1 MEELIEIKVYSQEL
15 QKDVNC
21 KMIIKYFGYDNRFI
35 IKKFY
40 LDDILYFEFKEQP
53 YINLLQNTY
62 EYHNHLVTKHV
73 TGKIIENIVNKTNI
87 NVIDFDFNRLEQSVL
102 FQSEFYI
109 LGKKYRNNTKL
120 FSSEYHN
127 YINAGRDY
135 YKLNGLIDSNDK
147 MRITQPIIF
156 NILKDVFTEIYYN
169 TEKDFFGY
177 FEKHELEKI
186 LLKKQ
191 LANF

>member
-15 QKDVNC
+15 EKDINC
-21 KMIIKYFGYDNRFI
+21 KIFISHFNYDNRFI

-40 LDDILYFEFKEQP
+40 LENILYFEFKEQP

-62 EYHNHLVTKHV
+62 EDHNHLVTKHV
-73 TGKIIENIVNKTNI
+73 TGKIIESIINKTNI
-87 NVIDFDFNRLEQSVL
+87 SVIHFDFIRHEQSVL
-102 FQSEFYI
+102 IQSEFYI

-147 MRITQPIIF
+147 HRITQPIIF
-156 NILKDVFTEIYYN
+156 NILKEVFSDIYYH